1 MKNPTNRFKA
11 RLALGEQQI
20 GIWNS
25 IGQSTVAEML
35 ATAGYDWIVL
45 DTEHSPTEVTDV
57 LPSLQAIAGYPGA
70 SAVVRPAWNDTVLIK
85 RHLDQGAQS
94 LIIPYV
100 QSAAEAASAV
110 AATRYPPLGMRGVA
124 GITRASR
131 FGSVE
136 DYAKVAHEE
145 ICVIVQIETQA
156 GLDNLEAIAGVEGV
170 DGVFIGPADLAAS
183 LGYPGDTKNPAVQ
196 SAIRDALARLKA
208 VGTPSGILA
217 LDAEFIANAIDWG
230 TRFTAV
236 ATGLRSSGR
245 GRPILAGEPAGSLT
259 FRWRAA
265 LMARC
270 AQAGQP
276 APARQRQRR
285 RL

>member
-1 MKNPTNRFKA
+1 MKNPINRFKA
-11 RLALGEQQI
+11 RLKAGEQQI

-25 IGQSTVAEML
+25 IGQSTVSEML

-57 LPSLQAIAGYPGA
+57 LPALQAIAAYPSV
-70 SAVVRPAWNDTVLIK
+70 SAVVRPAWNDVVLIK

-100 QSAAEAASAV
+100 QTAKEAQSAV
-110 AATRYPPLGMRGVA
+110 DATRYPPTGMRGVA

-131 FGSVE
+131 YGAVE
-136 DYAKVAHEE
+136 NYALTAHEQ
-145 ICVIVQIETQA
+145 ICVIVQIETQT
-156 GLDNLEAIAGVEGV
+156 GLDNLEAIAAVEGV
-170 DGVFIGPADLAAS
+170 DGVFIGPSDLAAS

-196 SAIRDALARLKA
+196 SIIKDALARLAA

-217 LDAEFIANAIDWG
+217 LDKQFIEDSMAWG

-236 ATGLRSSGR
+236 ATDFGLLAASARSLRASL
-245 GRPILAGEPAGSLT
+245 PGS
-259 FRWRAA
+259 
-265 LMARC
+265 
-270 AQAGQP
+270 
-276 APARQRQRR
+276 
-285 RL
+285 